1 MESLN
6 NLLRK
11 QYVSEVLS
19 AVILLYIGASA
30 ISFPP
35 SVTKMFDS
43 VIVKF
48 LVCFVLAYC
57 LTKNVRQSVE
67 KGVIFTVLLVIY
79 EKFKNEMMVPS
90 LGSEPSDK
98 DDDLTGCNCR
108 SLNDLKPKTKE
119 GKYVMDEV
127 KKSVDDGTL
136 SPDLAHKY
144 GHNVLQCEKNNVP
157 VLTGMTSEGVTQ
169 IDEISVQESLGTL
182 SPDQAKQYAAKVV
195 VNEVVN
201 IESVNDEQNKENEIE
216 PDDYY
221 FSGFQ
226 ELPAYNGDINTT
238 QDPRNPNTFTY

>member
-19 AVILLYIGASA
+19 AVILLYIGAST
-30 ISFPP
+30 ISFPA
-35 SVTKMFDS
+35 SVTKLFDS

-57 LTKNVRQSVE
+57 LTKDVKKSVE

-79 EKFKNEMMVPS
+79 EKFKSEMMVPS

-98 DDDLTGCNCR
+98 DDDLTGCNCH

-119 GKYVMDEV
+119 GKYVLDEV
-127 KKSVDDGTL
+127 KKSVNDGTL

-157 VLTGMTSEGVTQ
+157 VLTGMTDQGVSQ
-169 IDEISVQESLGTL
+169 IDEISMQESLGTL

-195 VNEVVN
+195 VNEVIN
-201 IESVNDEQNKENEIE
+201 IESVNDEKDKDNEIE

-226 ELPAYNGDINTT
+226 ELDVVSGDVNVT
-238 QDPRNPNTFTY
+238 QNPRNPNTFTY